1 MFTVTAMLT
10 RMLAALFVV
19 LGLGVLTAWAWDCSD
34 ANHRAAMAAAHTH
47 AGTPAQAVAPADA
60 H

>member
-1 MFTVTAMLT
+1 MTAMLT

-19 LGLGVLTAWAWDCSD
+19 LGLGVLAAWAWDRSD

-47 AGTPAQAVAPADA
+47 AGTPAQAAAPANT